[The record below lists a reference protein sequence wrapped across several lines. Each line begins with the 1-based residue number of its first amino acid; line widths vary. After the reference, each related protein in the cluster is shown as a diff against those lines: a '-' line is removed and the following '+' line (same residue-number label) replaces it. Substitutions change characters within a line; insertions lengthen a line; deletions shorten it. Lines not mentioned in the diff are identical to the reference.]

1 MNLSISVT
9 FDLGE
14 YDQKTYKYCLDN
26 QHDVPDYT
34 TLIDRIQNDIE
45 QIDGVDE
52 VMFNH
57 MSWVKVGL
65 GTDDF
70 EAAKSEAVIVKNE
83 IRQVFVKYGVN

>member
-1 MNLSISVT
+1 MTWAIT
-9 FDLGE
+9 IK
-14 YDQKTYKYCLDN
+14 KTYKYCLDN
-26 QHDVPDYT
+26 QCDAPDYT

-45 QIDGVDE
+45 QLDGVDE

-70 EAAKSEAVIVKNE
+70 EAAKSEAAIVKNE
-83 IRQVFVKYGVN
+83 IRQVFAKYGVK

>member
-14 YDQKTYKYCLDN
+14 CDQKTYKYCLDN
-26 QHDVPDYT
+26 QYDAPDYT

-45 QIDGVDE
+45 QLDGVDE
-52 VMFNH
+52 VVFNH
-57 MSWVKVGL
+57 MSWVRVGL

-70 EAAKSEAVIVKNE
+70 EAAKSEAAIVKNE
-83 IRQVFVKYGVN
+83 IRQVFAKYGVK